1 MSRELPLQ
9 ALGPAMGAA
18 ITGVDLSQPLDD
30 ATIAQVHEALQRHHV
45 LCFRGQQLSEAQQV
59 EMSKQFGPLEVFP
72 EEDKT
77 KDAPTIYNVAN
88 VAPTG
93 EHLPETDHRVV
104 FQKVNARWHTDSSY
118 RYIPSYASL
127 LYGIEVLP
135 DEAEGGRT
143 IFSNMLLAYDAL
155 PEDVKAL
162 IEPLHMVHYYEFG
175 RRLFPTLPPVTPH
188 EKQTIPPV
196 SHPLVRVHPDR
207 GHRRSLFMTANAG
220 NEISGMSLE
229 DGQALH
235 RMLVEHVSRPEFCY
249 FHKWEAGDLVVWDN
263 RVTLHRAEAYDMGRY
278 RRVFRR
284 TTLAG
289 AGPVLGPFSNA
300 VRASTG
306 ESGRTG
312 VAAPGTLGA
321 AA

>member
-1 MSRELPLQ
+1 MNFEIKSLGA
-9 ALGPAMGAA
+9 ALGAEILGL
-18 ITGVDLSQPLDD
+18 DLSSTLSPEV
-30 ATIAQVHEALQRHHV
+30 IEGVHAALQKHHV
-45 LCFRGQQLSEAQQV
+45 LCFRDQNLSEAQQV
-59 EMSKQFGPLEVFP
+59 TMSKQFGPLEVFP

-88 VAPTG
+88 VAPSG

-135 DEAEGGRT
+135 DDAEGGRT
-143 IFSNMLLAYDAL
+143 GFSNMLAAYDAL
-155 PEDVKAL
+155 PENVKAL

-175 RRLFPTLPPVTPH
+175 RRLYPTLPPVTPH
-188 EKQTIPPV
+188 EKQSIPPV

-207 GHRRSLFMTANAG
+207 DYRRSLFITANAG

-229 DGQALH
+229 EGQALH
-235 RMLVEHVSRPEFCY
+235 QMLVDHVSRPEFCY
-249 FHKWEAGDLVVWDN
+249 FHKWRKGDLVVWDN
-263 RVTLHRAEAYDMGRY
+263 RVTLHKAEAYDMSKY

-289 AGPVLGPFSNA
+289 PGPVMGPFSNA
-300 VRASTG
+300 VREIPA
-306 ESGRTG
+306 
-312 VAAPGTLGA
+312 
-321 AA
+321 

>member
-1 MSRELPLQ
+1 MTFRTTAFDTKP
-9 ALGPAMGAA
+9 LGPALGAEVA
-18 ITGVDLSQPLDD
+18 GVDLSKPLD
-30 ATIAQVHEALQRHHV
+30 AETVSQVHAALQHYQV
-45 LCFRGQQLSEAQQV
+45 LCFRDQDLSEATQI

-77 KDAPTIYNVAN
+77 KAAPTIYSVAN
-88 VAPTG
+88 VAATG

-135 DEAEGGRT
+135 DDAEGGRT
-143 IFSNMLLAYDAL
+143 GFSNMLLAYAAL
-155 PEDVKAL
+155 SDEMKAL

-175 RRLFPTLPPVTPH
+175 RRLYPSLPPVTPH
-188 EKQTIPPV
+188 EKQAIPPV
-196 SHPLVRVHPDR
+196 SHPLVRLHPDR
-207 GHRRSLFMTANAG
+207 DNQRSLFMTANAG

-235 RMLVEHVSRPEFCY
+235 RQLVEHVSKSEFCY
-249 FHKWEAGDLVVWDN
+249 FHKWRKGDLVVWDN
-263 RVTLHRAEAYDMGRY
+263 RVTLHKAEPYDMGRY

-289 AGPVLGPFSNA
+289 DGPVLGPFS
-300 VRASTG
+300 RATTRTST
-306 ESGRTG
+306 
-312 VAAPGTLGA
+312 
-321 AA
+321 